1 MTTYL
6 IPAAGLG
13 ARMKSI
19 DPLTPK
25 PLIKVAGI
33 PMLDLVIHNLD
44 PVETD
49 LVVVVG
55 RQGLGISSWRPSPGL
70 HRNFEYEYKELDE
83 VSEGPAHTVLL
94 AMELI
99 RENEPVVVANSDQY
113 VIGGVNRFLS
123 KLNDMKDGGLLL
135 TMNATGTRWSYVQV
149 EGGLVTKVAEKEEIS
164 NEATVGIYGW
174 TSKDLLRL
182 ALAKGLGQEFRVSGE
197 LYVAPTFNVL
207 ISAGLRVE
215 VMNCGD
221 LETGLVGLGTP
232 DDFRSALSND
242 LFLSEVSKF
251 AR

>member
-49 LVVVVG
+49 LVVIVG
-55 RQGLGISSWRPSPGL
+55 RQGLGMSSWRPNASL
-70 HRNFEYEYKELDE
+70 HQNFEYIYFELDE
-83 VSEGPAHTVLL
+83 LSEGPAHTVQL
-94 AMELI
+94 AMGLI

-113 VIGGVNRFLS
+113 VIGGVHHFVT
-123 KLNDMKDGGLLL
+123 KLNDMKEGGLLL
-135 TMNATGTRWSYVQV
+135 TMNATGTRWSFVQV
-149 EGGLVTKVAEKEEIS
+149 EAGLVTKVAEKEEIS

-182 ALAKGLGQEFRVSGE
+182 SLAKGLAEEFRVSGE
-197 LYVAPTFNVL
+197 LYVAPTFNVM

-215 VMNCGD
+215 VLNCGD
-221 LETGLVGLGTP
+221 LENALVGLGTP
-232 DDFRSALSND
+232 EDFRSALQND
-242 LFLSEVSKF
+242 VFLNEVRKF
-251 AR
+251 AP